1 MEVERLKTIT
11 LFAPIPD
18 QELTEIAPFAEER
31 EVEAGTVLVK
41 EGQFSYEFMA
51 IEDGQAE
58 VTRGG
63 EHVADLGP
71 GDFFGEVGLLERVL
85 RTATVTAKTDMLLIT
100 LTGWDMKRMEKAIP
114 EAVEEI
120 RRVLEERRPAD
131 RSSE

>member
-1 MEVERLKTIT
+1 MDVERLKAIT

-18 QELTEIAPFAEER
+18 EELAEIAPFAEER
-31 EVEAGTVLVK
+31 DVEAGTVLVK

-51 IEDGQAE
+51 IEDGQAD

-63 EHVADLGP
+63 QHVADLGP
-71 GDFFGEVGLLERVL
+71 GDFFGEIGLLERVL
-85 RTATVTAKTDMLLIT
+85 RTATVTAKTDMRLIT

-120 RRVLEERRPAD
+120 RRVLEERRPAAD
-131 RSSE
+131 

>member
-51 IEDGQAE
+51 IEDGQAQ

>member
-1 MEVERLKTIT
+1 METERLKSIK
-11 LFAPIPD
+11 LFESVPD
-18 QELTEIAPFAEER
+18 DELAAIAPFAEER
-31 EVEAGTVLVK
+31 AVETGTTLVK

-51 IEDGQAE
+51 IEEGTAE

-71 GDFFGEVGLLERVL
+71 GDFFGEIGLLERAL
-85 RTATVTAKTDMLLIT
+85 RTATVTATSDMRLIT

-120 RRVLEERRPAD
+120 RRVLEERRPAA
-131 RSSE
+131 S